1 MAQSLEVNKSL
12 QELNISKIKG
22 GANTI
27 GNEGIRYFSEML
39 QLNKTLIKITMNE
52 NNIDDKGMTDFA
64 SSLKDNNSLSEI
76 SLGSINRQQSNR
88 K

>member
-12 QELNISKIKG
+12 QELNISKNNG

-39 QLNKTLIKITMNE
+39 QLNKTLIKITINE